1 MGFDNAYEA
10 LTEDNDPRWAFGTGF
25 ADPLAGVDTTVP
37 AGVAGDDLAGYCL
50 MLGDDALVLSHRLQ
64 QWCTNAPTLEDEVAL
79 ANIALDLLGQA
90 RLLLTRAGAADGS
103 DRSEDAFAY
112 FRDAVQFRNVQLVER
127 ENGDFAEC
135 VVRLLVFAT
144 WRLAVLQGLV
154 TSADPVLAA
163 IAAKGVKEVTYHR
176 DYAAQWAVRL
186 GDGTA
191 ESHRRMDAALSALW
205 PSTVELFAVT
215 AVERR
220 LVSAGVAVDPG
231 ELVGEFDGVIEI
243 VLRAAT
249 LRRPDRVEP
258 ADPRARRHPHGRP
271 GRAARRA
278 AVARPRRSGGDVVSG
293 AADPRTVAAAVT
305 DPELPLLTLDDLGVL
320 GDVIVEG
327 SSVVV
332 ALLPTYTGC
341 PAMDVM
347 RDDVVAALGRAGYDD
362 VDVRVQLAPA
372 WSSDRISAAGRR
384 KLADAG
390 IAPPGAAP
398 TPAPPGSPIPITL
411 RPSVPQPRCPRCGSA
426 DTEETSRFGATA
438 CKSLHRCRSCAEP
451 FEYFKA
457 L

>member
-1 MGFDNAYEA
+1 M
-10 LTEDNDPRWAFGTGF
+10 
-25 ADPLAGVDTTVP
+25 
-37 AGVAGDDLAGYCL
+37 
-50 MLGDDALVLSHRLQ
+50 
-64 QWCTNAPTLEDEVAL
+64 
-79 ANIALDLLGQA
+79 
-90 RLLLTRAGAADGS
+90 
-103 DRSEDAFAY
+103 
-112 FRDAVQFRNVQLVER
+112 
-127 ENGDFAEC
+127 
-135 VVRLLVFAT
+135 
-144 WRLAVLQGLV
+144 
-154 TSADPVLAA
+154 
-163 IAAKGVKEVTYHR
+163 
-176 DYAAQWAVRL
+176 
-186 GDGTA
+186 
-191 ESHRRMDAALSALW
+191 
-205 PSTVELFAVT
+205 
-215 AVERR
+215 
-220 LVSAGVAVDPG
+220 
-231 ELVGEFDGVIEI
+231 
-243 VLRAAT
+243 
-249 LRRPDRVEP
+249 
-258 ADPRARRHPHGRP
+258 
-271 GRAARRA
+271 
-278 AVARPRRSGGDVVSG
+278 VSG

-305 DPELPLLTLDDLGVL
+305 DPELPQLTLEDLGVL

-372 WSSDRISAAGRR
+372 WSSDRINAAGRR

-411 RPSVPQPRCPRCGSA
+411 RPSAPQPRCPRCGSA